1 MVQGHLIVIS
11 APSGTG
17 KTTVIDR
24 LLKHNPKLVRAVT
37 CTTRAARP
45 GEVDGHDYNFLTE
58 EEFGAK
64 VQANE
69 FLEWATVHGNRY
81 GTLRK
86 TCMDLLDQGSDVV
99 LNIDVQ
105 GALSVKKL
113 YPQAVLVFLC
123 PPSLDI
129 LEERLRGRGTNTD
142 SDIAQRIQ
150 DAHFELSMKNRY
162 DYEVVNDDLLDA
174 VKRLE
179 VLIAALPPQ
188 GKE

>member
-1 MVQGHLIVIS
+1 MGQGNLIVIS

-24 LLKHNPKLVRAVT
+24 LLLNNPNLVRAVT
-37 CTTRAARP
+37 CTTRALRK
-45 GEVDGHDYNFLTE
+45 GEIHGCDYIFLSE

-64 VQANE
+64 VQADE
-69 FLEWATVHGNRY
+69 FMEWATVHGNRY

-86 TCMDLLDQGSDVV
+86 ACMDLLQRGKNVV

-105 GALSVKKL
+105 GALAVKKI
-113 YPQAVLVFLC
+113 YPKAVLVFLC
-123 PPSLDI
+123 PPSLQV

-150 DAHFELSMKNRY
+150 DAQFELSMKNRY
-162 DYEVVNDDLLDA
+162 DYEVVNDDLEGA
-174 VKRLE
+174 VKSLE
-179 VLIAALPPQ
+179 SLVAALPPQ
-188 GKE
+188 REE